1 MVFLNI
7 NTKNYKE
14 KDNTGKT
21 KIDILNNMI
30 SKHKSKIF
38 ILYYMEGCGPC
49 NATRP
54 EWSKLHSILKKIEN
68 DDSVCV
74 VDIDQKLSG
83 EIKKLSPPNSFPTMR
98 FVTDGGNKV
107 ENYED
112 SNIKNKDRSIDSFVE
127 WINYETKHTTRH
139 NKHKGGTK
147 TKKNKKGVKSGGKKW
162 TRKYKKSINCR
173 KPKGFSQKQYCKYGR
188 K

>member
-7 NTKNYKE
+7 NAKNYKE

-21 KIDILNNMI
+21 KIDILNSMI
-30 SKHKSKIF
+30 SNNKSKIF

-54 EWSKLHSILKKIEN
+54 EWSKLHSVLKKFEN
-68 DDSVCV
+68 DDSVCI
-74 VDIDQKLSG
+74 VDIDQILSSKINKLTQ
-83 EIKKLSPPNSFPTMR
+83 PNSFPTMR
-98 FVTDGGNKV
+98 FVTDGGKKV

-112 SNIKNKDRSIDSFVE
+112 ANIKNKDRSVDSFVE
-127 WINYETKHTTRH
+127 WVNYETKQSTTHT
-139 NKHKGGTK
+139 KHRGGTK
-147 TKKNKKGVKSGGKKW
+147 TKKNKKGGKKW
-162 TRKYKKSINCR
+162 SRKYKNSINCR
-173 KPKGFSQKQYCKYGR
+173 RPKGFSQKQYCKYGR